1 MVNPYHMQH
10 FGCVDMHKK
19 LQASYRVEDS
29 MLCNCAPVILNRTSG
44 PEFGRNA
51 VGEAPKISS
60 PAGRRADFCV
70 FSGAIWPPSGP
81 EA

>member
-1 MVNPYHMQH
+1 MNPYHVH
-10 FGCVDMHKK
+10 HYGYVEMHKK
-19 LQASYRVEDS
+19 LQASYRLQDS
-29 MLCNCAPVILNRTSG
+29 MFRNCASVKLNRTSG

-51 VGEAPKISS
+51 VGEASKISS
-60 PAGRRADFCV
+60 PAGRRADVCV